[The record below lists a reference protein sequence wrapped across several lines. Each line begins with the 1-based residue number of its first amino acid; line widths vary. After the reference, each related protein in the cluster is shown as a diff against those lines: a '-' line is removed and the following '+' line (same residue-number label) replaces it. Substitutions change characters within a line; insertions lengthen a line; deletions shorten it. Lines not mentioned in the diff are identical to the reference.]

1 MVSTARKAA
10 LAALMSLSVL
20 LATCDAQLQFRDS
33 KPKRGIASLGYGLPG
48 VAVPAAGSLV
58 APYNYFFRSQPAHYA
73 AAAPLSL
80 AGHYAAAPAAPA
92 YAAPAPA
99 YAAPAPAYAAPAA
112 AYAAPAPAYAAPAA
126 AYAAPA
132 AAYAAAP
139 AAYAASP
146 VGPYAAA
153 PAAFASP
160 AAAAYA
166 KPAAAGYGY
175 LG

>member
-1 MVSTARKAA
+1 MWRAVEDPQQQGPAR
-10 LAALMSLSVL
+10 
-20 LATCDAQLQFRDS
+20 ATT
-33 KPKRGIASLGYGLPG
+33 SLGHRPVR

-99 YAAPAPAYAAPAA
+99 YAAPAA
-112 AYAAPAPAYAAPAA
+112 AYAAPAHAYAAPHA
-126 AYAAPA
+126 AYAAAPA
-132 AAYAAAP
+132 AYSAAP

>member
-10 LAALMSLSVL
+10 VAALMSLSVL

-99 YAAPAPAYAAPAA
+99 YAAPAA
-112 AYAAPAPAYAAPAA
+112 AYAAPAHAYAAPHA
-126 AYAAPA
+126 AYAAAPA
-132 AAYAAAP
+132 AYSAAP

>member
-99 YAAPAPAYAAPAA
+99 YAAPAA
-112 AYAAPAPAYAAPAA
+112 AYAAPAHAYAAPHA
-126 AYAAPA
+126 AYAAAPA
-132 AAYAAAP
+132 AYSAAP